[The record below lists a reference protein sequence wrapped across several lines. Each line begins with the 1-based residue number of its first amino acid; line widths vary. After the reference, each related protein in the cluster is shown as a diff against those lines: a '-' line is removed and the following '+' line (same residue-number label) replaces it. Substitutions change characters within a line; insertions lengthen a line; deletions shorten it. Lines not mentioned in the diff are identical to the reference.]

1 MKIAKT
7 VWLAH
12 THLRIRIRSS
22 DAQERHPICRK
33 WLQFMTVLPSH
44 PLLYLEWPENVS
56 QLSPLVEPFDDV
68 GVLKWDAFR
77 FIIRVCNFHLFHG
90 GEVRITW
97 AGERVQV

>member
-7 VWLAH
+7 VWLAP
-12 THLRIRIRSS
+12 THLRIQ
-22 DAQERHPICRK
+22 DALERHPICGK

-90 GEVRITW
+90 GADYVGGTS
-97 AGERVQV
+97 ERVQV